1 MGDLSFSSHIM
12 RQSGW
17 GFNRTKSI
25 GFTGLESS
33 SSHSWYSE
41 NKMEC
46 VLFSRTLAFDQMFFL
61 MGLLPKNK
69 HAFMLLIMTFLY
81 TAEKDGFVG
90 AALMPVNFTTVSFHS
105 WLSVKLS

>member
-1 MGDLSFSSHIM
+1 MGDLSFSSHVM
-12 RQSGW
+12 KQSGW
-17 GFNRTKSI
+17 GFNRTEI
-25 GFTGLESS
+25 INFIEALENS

-46 VLFSRTLAFDQMFFL
+46 VLFSRILAFDHMLFL
-61 MGLLPKNK
+61 MGLSPNNK

-81 TAEKDGFVG
+81 TVEKDGFVE
-90 AALMPVNFTTVSFHS
+90 AALMPVNFTIYFHS